1 MNKNYVFGLI
11 IGLIFIA
18 LFSWYLSFSD
28 EKNAEKENALIPKIG
43 QKLWTYHMNK
53 HIWREYNK
61 HDEDDSKDTIILQ
74 VQEPVGNG
82 GYTSYHILT
91 GNGQVPKEDVW
102 IGEGSEEFLIDKKL
116 YSYYPKTFEFYE
128 IIFNGV
134 QFVPRKLKIEEV
146 EKLLKGYEIIKVSE
160 LKKNKIQLKRTIT
173 NNKFMVINDGNINF
187 YKYYIIPNDSKKME
201 IDRFSNQ
208 SKVSEKVEIRIQRL
222 EGCSKAYPCY
232 DINIE

>member
-28 EKNAEKENALIPKIG
+28 EKNVEKENALIPKIG

-53 HIWREYNK
+53 HIWRDYNK
-61 HDEDDSKDTIILQ
+61 QDEEDSKDTIILQ

-82 GYTSYHILT
+82 GYTSYHLLT

-173 NNKFMVINDGNINF
+173 NNKFMVINDGDINF

-208 SKVSEKVEIRIQRL
+208 FKVSEKVEIRIQRL